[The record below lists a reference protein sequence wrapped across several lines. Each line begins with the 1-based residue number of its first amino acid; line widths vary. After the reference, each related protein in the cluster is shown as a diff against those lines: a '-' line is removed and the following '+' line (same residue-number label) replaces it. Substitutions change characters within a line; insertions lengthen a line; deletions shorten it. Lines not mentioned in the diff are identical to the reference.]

1 MKSLP
6 PNPVVLVTGASRG
19 IGREIAL
26 AYARRGAQ
34 LVLAARTAE
43 ALAAV
48 GREVE
53 ALGAEVLAI
62 PTDVASSAAVDA
74 LIAGTIERFG
84 RIDVLVNNAGIGRVG
99 SVTDAGFE
107 PDVHATLNASL
118 FGMIRLTQRVLPL
131 MRTQNSGAIVN
142 MSSVMGR
149 KAFARFGSYA
159 IVMHAVS
166 AFSDAL
172 RQELVG
178 TGIHVAVIY
187 PALTATELLR
197 DATVSE
203 MPPPFRHMTP
213 LSSEKVAAAVVS
225 GVMRRRRRVVL
236 PWQAHMLLL
245 GEALSPWLGDLIA
258 LALTVRFVARLLGMS
273 SGQTYHDTL
282 ARRSV
287 ARGAFLV
294 AAAVTGAATMLP
306 TPTRAAD
313 VMAHM
318 NVVSPGPT
326 DTPEFRARPAE
337 FIEGLKKTTAT
348 GRIGQIEEIVNVVA
362 FLASPEARW
371 VTGQNIRVNGR
382 VV

>member
-1 MKSLP
+1 
-6 PNPVVLVTGASRG
+6 
-19 IGREIAL
+19 
-26 AYARRGAQ
+26 
-34 LVLAARTAE
+34 
-43 ALAAV
+43 
-48 GREVE
+48 
-53 ALGAEVLAI
+53 
-62 PTDVASSAAVDA
+62 
-74 LIAGTIERFG
+74 
-84 RIDVLVNNAGIGRVG
+84 
-99 SVTDAGFE
+99 
-107 PDVHATLNASL
+107 
-118 FGMIRLTQRVLPL
+118 
-131 MRTQNSGAIVN
+131 
-142 MSSVMGR
+142 MGR

-225 GVMRRRRRVVL
+225 AVMRRQRRVVL
-236 PWQAHMLLL
+236 PWQANMLLL
-245 GEALSPWLGDLIA
+245 GEALSPWFGDLIA
-258 LALTVRFVARLLGMS
+258 RALTVRFVARLLGMS

-282 ARRSV
+282 ARRSL

-306 TPTRAAD
+306 TPPRAAD

-318 NVVSPGPT
+318 NVVSVR
-326 DTPEFRARPAE
+326 RARGADARDSVWRHADMNQGATNNLVDPRSVLR
-337 FIEGLKKTTAT
+337 FISGWQVIATFAPSLGLHRRA
-348 GRIGQIEEIVNVVA
+348 
-362 FLASPEARW
+362 
-371 VTGQNIRVNGR
+371 
-382 VV
+382 

>member
-1 MKSLP
+1 MKSLH

-43 ALAAV
+43 TLAAV

-53 ALGAEVLAI
+53 AIGAEVLAI
-62 PTDVASSAAVDA
+62 PTDVASSSAVDA

-84 RIDVLVNNAGIGRVG
+84 RIDVLVNNAGIGRIG
-99 SVTDAGFE
+99 SVTDAAFE

-178 TGIHVAVIY
+178 TGIHVAVIH

-294 AAAVTGAATMLP
+294 AAALTGAATMLP

-337 FIEGLKKTTAT
+337 FIEGLKKMTAT

-362 FLASPEARW
+362 FLAGPEASW
-371 VTGQNIRVNGR
+371 VTGQNIRVNGG